1 MDIDKELKKYLP
13 HDNASLSKA
22 MRYSVLAGGKRFR
35 PMLCLEAAKLFN
47 ADLRSVMPAAC
58 AIEMIHT
65 FTLVHDD
72 LPAMDNSDLRR
83 GKPSCHKVFGED
95 IAILA
100 GDALNT
106 LAFEIIAKHCK
117 PTKTAVV
124 AAELSG
130 ALLKVVKGQVIDLES
145 EGKKITYEKLQE
157 MHLLKTSALIEASLR
172 IGAILANAFDRDI
185 TALTKY
191 GRHLGLAFQITD
203 DILDSTSISRVLGK
217 PAGQDLE
224 NKKSTYVSLLGLG
237 KAKHLADFHYKT
249 AVKGL
254 ESFGRRAKTLI
265 AIADF
270 VLRRKA

>member
-13 HDNASLSKA
+13 QDNASLSRA
-22 MRYSVLAGGKRFR
+22 MRYSVMAGGKRFR
-35 PMLCLEAAKLFN
+35 PTLCLEAAKLFN
-47 ADLRSVMPAAC
+47 ADLRYVMPAAC

-65 FTLVHDD
+65 FTLIHDD
-72 LPAMDNSDLRR
+72 LPAMDNSNLRR

-117 PTKTAVV
+117 PTKAAQV
-124 AAELSG
+124 AAVLSG
-130 ALLKVVKGQVIDLES
+130 ALLKVVKGQVVDLES
-145 EGKKITYEKLQE
+145 EGKKISYKKLQE

-185 TALTKY
+185 TALSKY

-203 DILDSTSISRVLGK
+203 DILDSTSKSGLLGK
-217 PAGQDLE
+217 PAGQDRV
-224 NKKSTYVSLLGLG
+224 NRKSTYVSILGLE
-237 KAKHLADFHYKT
+237 KAKQQANSHYRLAVGELKR
-249 AVKGL
+249 
-254 ESFGRRAKTLI
+254 FGRKARPLVDI
-265 AIADF
+265 AGLT
-270 VLRRKA
+270 VSRSM